1 VKPIFV
7 IALFLAASASTGCGA
22 KEEHASANTNVT
34 PNGLTREADGTIVLP
49 ADSPKLQQIRVEAV
63 KQGEVPVGEVV
74 SPGKIEVNPNKVS
87 RVERGQPVLMLE
99 SPDADAAHSAYL
111 QALATIVQFK
121 SALGKAQAELER
133 SSDLFAHNAAA
144 KKDVLAAE
152 AAVVQAKASLDQA
165 QATREQTERRLT
177 MLGLK
182 PGEFGQKI
190 TVAAPMSGKVLEI
203 LVAQGE
209 YRNDTSAPLIT
220 IADLGSVWVTS
231 DVPETAIRFIRV
243 GERVEIT
250 LAAFPGETFHGRVM
264 RIADTVVPE
273 TRTIKVRAEMENP
286 QGRFRP
292 EMFGSIRHTEG
303 VRSMPVVPVAA
314 IVQGEGHS
322 SVFVE
327 QAPGRFRQTEVTLDQ
342 RTGETVAV
350 ASGVKAGDRVVV
362 DGAMLLRTQ

>member
-1 VKPIFV
+1 MPP
-7 IALFLAASASTGCGA
+7 
-22 KEEHASANTNVT
+22 T
-34 PNGLTREADGTIVLP
+34 PPTCRRWP
-49 ADSPKLQQIRVEAV
+49 RSCK
-63 KQGEVPVGEVV
+63 
-74 SPGKIEVNPNKVS
+74 S
-87 RVERGQPVLMLE
+87 
-99 SPDADAAHSAYL
+99 
-111 QALATIVQFK
+111 K
-121 SALGKAQAELER
+121 SALGKAQADFER

-152 AAVVQAKASLDQA
+152 AAVVQAKAALDQA

-177 MLGLK
+177 LLGLK

-190 TVAAPMSGKVLEI
+190 TVAAPMSGKVLEL

-209 YRNDTSAPLIT
+209 YRNDTNAPLIT
-220 IADLGSVWVTS
+220 IADLGSVWVAS

-243 GERVEIT
+243 GERVDIT

-264 RIADTVVPE
+264 RIADTVDPQ

-303 VRSMPVVPVAA
+303 MRSMPVVPVAA

-327 QAPGRFRQTEVTLDQ
+327 QGARAVPANRSRLGPADRRHSGCGERRQSRGPRGGGWRHAAANPMNRALPAARSLYYSTAV
-342 RTGETVAV
+342 RTIP
-350 ASGVKAGDRVVV
+350 DR
-362 DGAMLLRTQ
+362 DSR